1 MKVENSRYPLK
12 RFIKSRLPMVAKAAR
27 EVRVL
32 IKSDRSVYG
41 SEPFTR
47 LNADA
52 LFSDYVFEKHNF
64 DPRLHADKKRYLLT
78 DVDVSD
84 PVILGNCTR
93 IGSIDEVP
101 DNDIAGS
108 LFYVYFQVDSDAYPH
123 IRKILN
129 GGGLLVPPL
138 GKGRTSYRFTNK
150 NAREA
155 IRKTWANEAR
165 LSHMEINVQE
175 NICEALEVT
184 RHLEGDYVEIGVYKG
199 TSAFTALNYMAL
211 AGIRKHAWLLD
222 TFNGFDYAQA
232 RCSSDAIWKDTH
244 QLFGPEKTMRYV
256 SETLDVAGHPYTLVR
271 SNVCEEALPAGIGKI
286 SVANVDVDIYEA
298 TRDALL
304 RVAPLMVP
312 GGIIVCED
320 PPCTPMLYGAYVA
333 LREFLEMPEGRRFM
347 PLLKGSQYYLV
358 NIGG

>member
-108 LFYVYFQVDSDAYPH
+108 LFYSTSRSIPMR
-123 IRKILN
+123 I
-129 GGGLLVPPL
+129 
-138 GKGRTSYRFTNK
+138 RTSGRSST
-150 NAREA
+150 EA
-155 IRKTWANEAR
+155 
-165 LSHMEINVQE
+165 
-175 NICEALEVT
+175 
-184 RHLEGDYVEIGVYKG
+184 G
-199 TSAFTALNYMAL
+199 
-211 AGIRKHAWLLD
+211 
-222 TFNGFDYAQA
+222 
-232 RCSSDAIWKDTH
+232 CSSHRSARAAHPTASPTRTPGRPSGRP
-244 QLFGPEKTMRYV
+244 GPTKRV
-256 SETLDVAGHPYTLVR
+256 SRHGDQCAGKHLRSARSHP
-271 SNVCEEALPAGIGKI
+271 
-286 SVANVDVDIYEA
+286 
-298 TRDALL
+298 
-304 RVAPLMVP
+304 
-312 GGIIVCED
+312 
-320 PPCTPMLYGAYVA
+320 TP
-333 LREFLEMPEGRRFM
+333 
-347 PLLKGSQYYLV
+347 
-358 NIGG
+358 